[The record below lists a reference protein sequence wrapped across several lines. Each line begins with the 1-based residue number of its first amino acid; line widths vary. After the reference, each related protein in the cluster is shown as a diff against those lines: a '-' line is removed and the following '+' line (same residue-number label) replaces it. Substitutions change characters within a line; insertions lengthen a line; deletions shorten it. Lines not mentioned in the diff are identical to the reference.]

1 MPVPRDETEIRRL
14 LEPHAAY
21 GADGMPCVGRE
32 AVASLAQALGL
43 TVKETMI
50 VLLDMDIWP
59 ERFRRNQGVF
69 SAKQMARLLS
79 RRVFIAGC
87 GGLGGHVASLLARMG
102 VGGFRLCDPDIFEE
116 SNLNRQYFCT
126 EKTLGK
132 PKALVSRDG
141 LLDIA
146 SYLDVD
152 AHVIAAA
159 PDNLPTLLQGM
170 DAAIDCLDS
179 VPRKKML
186 EEAAHTARIPFLHGS
201 VLRDEGFAFLS
212 TSSIQLAAMYPLI
225 PAGTDSSAG
234 QNTAGT
240 AAVGTAC
247 LMASLLGKGLASES
261 PKDSPL
267 FHLDYSVPEMERF
280 CLEIP

>member
-1 MPVPRDETEIRRL
+1 
-14 LEPHAAY
+14 
-21 GADGMPCVGRE
+21 MPCVGRE
-32 AVASLAQALGL
+32 AVATLAQALGL

-116 SNLNRQYFCT
+116 SNLSRQYFCT

-212 TSSIQLAAMYPLI
+212 TSSFQLAAMYPLI

-240 AAVGTAC
+240 AAAGTAC

-280 CLEIP
+280 CLAPR

>member
-1 MPVPRDETEIRRL
+1 
-14 LEPHAAY
+14 
-21 GADGMPCVGRE
+21 
-32 AVASLAQALGL
+32 
-43 TVKETMI
+43 
-50 VLLDMDIWP
+50 
-59 ERFRRNQGVF
+59 
-69 SAKQMARLLS
+69 
-79 RRVFIAGC
+79 
-87 GGLGGHVASLLARMG
+87 
-102 VGGFRLCDPDIFEE
+102 
-116 SNLNRQYFCT
+116 
-126 EKTLGK
+126 
-132 PKALVSRDG
+132 
-141 LLDIA
+141 
-146 SYLDVD
+146 
-152 AHVIAAA
+152 
-159 PDNLPTLLQGM
+159 M

-212 TSSIQLAAMYPLI
+212 TSSFQLAAMYPLI

-240 AAVGTAC
+240 AAAGTAC

-280 CLEIP
+280 CLAPR